1 MRSPKAFCWFLFFYS
16 SFCFF
21 PLGGKRCWWRSKHLG
36 ADGRIPG
43 VQRRGE
49 SVGEGMWIIDRSCE
63 RQSGRAEERRWG
75 HNVGGGTQKK
85 SRRWRERGRDI
96 KRMSKGQS
104 QIVRT
109 PGRHMG
115 VTERKT
121 ESDSFSWRPSTTEGG
136 AVYKGHVPNRPSIH
150 PFIFPSIHPSVR
162 PSLCLSPPRLLR
174 GQELLRKTAVS
185 SFIERGSFH
194 KYVYLVRSE
203 F

>member
-1 MRSPKAFCWFLFFYS
+1 MNNRSELWKTEW
-16 SFCFF
+16 
-21 PLGGKRCWWRSKHLG
+21 
-36 ADGRIPG
+36 
-43 VQRRGE
+43 
-49 SVGEGMWIIDRSCE
+49 
-63 RQSGRAEERRWG
+63 ERRREEMG
-75 HNVGGGTQKK
+75 TERKGVGGGWDAKKK
-85 SRRWRERGRDI
+85 SGRWRERGRDI

-121 ESDSFSWRPSTTEGG
+121 ESDSFLRGRARRKEERSIKVMSLTI
-136 AVYKGHVPNRPSIH
+136 HPSIH
-150 PFIFPSIHPSVR
+150 SSFHPSIHPSVH
-162 PSLCLSPPRLLR
+162 PSLRPSPPRLLR

-194 KYVYLVRSE
+194 KYVYLVRLE